1 MFPPISASA
10 PHTNTV
16 ALLPIN
22 FQFKGGT
29 KSRKWRRSHI
39 FQRELGNGEGRTS
52 SNESIAHL
60 CALSTP
66 PPKYP
71 LPVFCN
77 ILESLFNPTK
87 RYNQP
92 THKHPRQVQR
102 HAGQQP
108 AGPGPKEKSR
118 WHNSIGSFVSINP
131 CHFFHEL
138 VNRTPLRSNGNQQA
152 LRVLNY

>member
-1 MFPPISASA
+1 MLVCFPRSA
-10 PHTNTV
+10 PQRHTPTPSPFCPSSSNSKEEPKVGNT
-16 ALLPIN
+16 
-22 FQFKGGT
+22 
-29 KSRKWRRSHI
+29 
-39 FQRELGNGEGRTS
+39 EGRTS